1 MTTRANIDV
10 ATVDGFGDEWER
22 FDQSAL
28 TDQEREQLFQA
39 YFHIFPWEKLPDNAQ
54 GFDLG
59 CGSGRWAVK
68 VAPRVGRLH
77 CIDPSSALDVA
88 RRNLSAATNCD
99 FHSADVETIPLENGS
114 MDFGYSLGVLHH
126 IPDTYQALCRCVEK
140 LRPGAPF
147 LLYLYYAFDN
157 RPWWFRKLWKL
168 SEIGRSVISKMPH
181 GMRYSASQM
190 MAHFVY
196 WPLARGARL
205 FEKLGVNVANFPLS
219 MYRSCSFYTMKT
231 DALDRFG
238 TRLEQRFTRT
248 QIQSMMERAGLNQIR
263 FSECEPYWGAIGFK
277 DDGSG
282 SQR

>member
-1 MTTRANIDV
+1 MTTSTNIDI
-10 ATVDGFGDEWER
+10 ATVEGFGDEWER
-22 FDQSAL
+22 FDQSTL
-28 TDQEREQLFQA
+28 SNEEHEQLFQA

-77 CIDPSSALDVA
+77 CIDPSSALEVA
-88 RRNLSAATNCD
+88 RRNLKDSNNCD
-99 FHSADVETIPLENGS
+99 FHSADVEAIPLEDSS

-157 RPWWFRKLWKL
+157 RPWWFRGLWKL
-168 SEIGRSVISKMPH
+168 SEIGRFVISKLPH
-181 GMRYSASQM
+181 SLRYPASQL
-190 MAHFVY
+190 MAFFVY
-196 WPLARGARL
+196 WPLARGAWL
-205 FEKLGVNVANFPLS
+205 LEKLGVNVANFPLS
-219 MYRSCSFYTMKT
+219 MYRTCSFYTMKT

-238 TRLEQRFTRT
+238 TRLEQRFTRANVK
-248 QIQSMMERAGLNQIR
+248 SMMERAGLCGIH
-263 FSECEPYWGAIGFK
+263 FSESEPYWCAVGVKGEA
-277 DDGSG
+277 G
-282 SQR
+282 SQG

>member
-1 MTTRANIDV
+1 MTDQNIDI
-10 ATVDGFGDEWER
+10 ATVEGFGDEWER

-28 TDQEREQLFQA
+28 SDQEHEQLFQA
-39 YFHIFPWEKLPDNAQ
+39 YFHIFPWEKLPNNAQ

-88 RRNLSAATNCD
+88 RRNLGAATNCD
-99 FHSADVETIPLENGS
+99 FHSADVESMPLANGS

-126 IPDTYQALCRCVEK
+126 IPNTYQALCRCVEK

-157 RPWWFRKLWKL
+157 RPWWFRKLWNL
-168 SEIGRSVISKMPH
+168 SEIGRSFISKLPH
-181 GMRYSASQM
+181 GLRYFASQL
-190 MAHFVY
+190 MAYFVY

-205 FEKLGVNVANFPLS
+205 FEKLGVDVSDFPLS
-219 MYRSCSFYTMKT
+219 IYRNCSFYTMKT

-248 QIQSMMERAGLNQIR
+248 EIQTMMERAGLRNIR
-263 FSECEPYWGAIGFK
+263 FSEREPYWGAIGFK
-277 DDGSG
+277 GDGADK
-282 SQR
+282 QP